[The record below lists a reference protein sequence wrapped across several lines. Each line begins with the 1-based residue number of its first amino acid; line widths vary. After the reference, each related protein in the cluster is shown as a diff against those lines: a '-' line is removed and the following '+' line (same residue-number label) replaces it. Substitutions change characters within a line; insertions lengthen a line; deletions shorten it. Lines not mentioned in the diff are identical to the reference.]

1 MNTGEKLYNTDQDL
15 LLVLFFF
22 AMFSG
27 CSCLAGL
34 LDAIIK

>member
-15 LLVLFFF
+15 LLVLFF
-22 AMFSG
+22 AVFSG
-27 CSCLAGL
+27 CYCLAGL